1 MTMTTEPRTAP
12 VIRLDGREK
21 VTGVGRYAADMT
33 MTGLLHGR
41 FRYAEIAHAR
51 IKRLDTSKA
60 KALPGV
66 MAVLTEADVPDLRYG
81 LFIKDRPLFAKGVVR
96 WEGEVVAAVAALTPE
111 IAKRAVELIEIDYEP
126 LPVVTDIEAALAPGA
141 TLVHEDWESYWT
153 DEKLV
158 RSGNEASRSTI
169 VKGDAAA
176 AMATADVVVKG
187 RYVAAGSQAA
197 PIEPRAVLAEWKG
210 DRVTI
215 WSSTQVPFA
224 ARALVSETLG
234 LPQNKIRVIVPHL
247 GGGFGAKCE
256 GHFEPQVAA
265 LARAARRPVKVVFS
279 RREEFLAPDHRRE
292 GMVVELETGAMRDG
306 TIVARRGRVI
316 TENGAY
322 SADEPLIT
330 QLATIFAAGP
340 YNTPNLDILGQCAYT
355 NTQPSGSVRAPG
367 APQAAWAIEQHMDE
381 IATALG
387 MDPVALRRKNLLR
400 NGDASPT
407 SQVMEAIRAVETLD
421 KAAELIGWGEPLPDD
436 EGIGIACAWW
446 PSFPMATSAFVKI
459 NADGSPTII
468 TGAQECGTGAVMTL
482 PILAGEILGID
493 PSEFSLVYQ
502 DTESGPWDG
511 GAGGSQTLFNNGRA
525 VSDAAMD
532 VRRQL
537 LKLAADELE
546 AAEDD
551 IELADGQAR
560 VKGSP
565 TRFVTIAALADKA
578 QSSQLLVGRGWG
590 EVPPTPTS
598 ETASCVGRLGAE
610 SFAAP
615 TFGTHAVRVKVD
627 RDTGVVRVLKVVAA
641 HDSGYVVNRTGAAGQ
656 VTGGVVMGLGQALT
670 EGTQIST
677 EGRVRN
683 AHLLDYKLQ
692 TMADVPEITVWFT
705 DTAVPDAGPK
715 GSKGIGEP
723 PCIPTPGAVANAIAA
738 ATGARVRELPATPG
752 RIWSALREGQA

>member
-12 VIRLDGREK
+12 VVRLDGREK

-33 MTGLLHGR
+33 LTGLLHGR
-41 FRYAEIAHAR
+41 FRFADIGHAR
-51 IKRLDTSKA
+51 IKRIDTTRA

-66 MAVLTEADVPDLRYG
+66 VAVITEADVPDVQYG
-81 LFIKDRPLFAKGVVR
+81 LFIKDRRLFAKGVVR

-126 LPVVTDIEAALAPGA
+126 LPVITDIEAALAPGA
-141 TLVHEDWESYWT
+141 PLIHENWESYWQ

-169 VKGDAAA
+169 VKGDTAAA
-176 AMATADVVVKG
+176 LASADLVVKG

-197 PIEPRAVLAEWKG
+197 PIEPRAILAEWRS
-210 DRVTI
+210 DRVQI

-224 ARALVSETLG
+224 ARSLVSETLG
-234 LPQNKIRVIVPHL
+234 LPENKIRVTVPHL

-279 RREEFLAPDHRRE
+279 RRDEFLAPDHRRE
-292 GMVVELETGAMRDG
+292 GMIVEVESGVMRDG
-306 TIVARRGRVI
+306 TIVARRAQVL

-330 QLATIFAAGP
+330 ILAAIFSTGP
-340 YNTPNLDILGQCAYT
+340 YNVPNVDITGRCAYT

-367 APQAAWAIEQHMDE
+367 APQAAWALEQHMDE
-381 IATALG
+381 IAKALD
-387 MDPVALRRKNLLR
+387 MDPVDLRRKNLLR
-400 NGDASPT
+400 NGDLSPT
-407 SQVMEAIRAVETLD
+407 SQVMSEIRAVETLD
-421 KAAELIGWGEPLPDD
+421 KAAELIGWGQPLPDD

-459 NADGSPTII
+459 NVDGSPTII

-525 VSDAAMD
+525 VADAAMD

-551 IELADGQAR
+551 IELADGRAR

-565 TRFVTIAALADKA
+565 DRFVTIAALADKT
-578 QSSQLLVGRGWG
+578 QGTQLLVGKGSG
-590 EVPPTPTS
+590 EVPPTPASDTS
-598 ETASCVGRLGAE
+598 ACTGRLGAE

-641 HDSGYVVNRTGAAGQ
+641 HDSGYIVNKVGAAGQ

-670 EGTQIST
+670 EGTQISG

-692 TMADVPEITVWFT
+692 TMADVPDISVWFT
-705 DTAVPDAGPK
+705 DTAVSDAGPK
-715 GSKGIGEP
+715 GSKGVGEP

>member
-1 MTMTTEPRTAP
+1 MTMTANGRAKPT
-12 VIRLDGREK
+12 IRLDGREK

-33 MTGLLHGR
+33 LTGLLHGR
-41 FRYAEIAHAR
+41 FRFADIGHAR
-51 IKRLDTSKA
+51 IRRLDTAKA
-60 KALPGV
+60 RALPGV
-66 MAVLTEADVPDLRYG
+66 VAVITEADVPDLRYG
-81 LFIKDRPLFAKGVVR
+81 LFIKDRPLFAKGIVR

-126 LPVVTDIEAALAPGA
+126 LPVITDIEAALAPGA
-141 TLVHEDWESYWT
+141 QLVHSDWESYWQ
-153 DEKLV
+153 DEKVV
-158 RSGNEASRSTI
+158 RHGNEASRSTI
-169 VKGDAAA
+169 VKGDADA

-197 PIEPRAVLAEWKG
+197 PIEPRAVLAEWHG
-210 DRVTI
+210 DRVQI

-234 LPQNKIRVIVPHL
+234 LPENKIRVTVPHL

-322 SADEPLIT
+322 SADEPMIT
-330 QLATIFAAGP
+330 QMATIFAAGP
-340 YNTPNLDILGQCAYT
+340 YNTPNVDIMGQCAYT

-367 APQAAWAIEQHMDE
+367 APQAAWALEQHMDE
-381 IATALG
+381 LARALD
-387 MDPVALRRKNLLR
+387 MSPVELRRRNLLR
-400 NGDASPT
+400 NGDESPT
-407 SQVMEAIRAVETLD
+407 RQVMEQIRAIETLD
-421 KAAELIGWGEPLPDD
+421 KAAELIGYGERLPDD
-436 EGIGIACAWW
+436 EGIGIACGWW

-525 VSDAAMD
+525 VSAAAMD
-532 VRRQL
+532 VRSQL

-551 IELADGQAR
+551 IELAGGQAR

-565 TRFVTIAALADKA
+565 SRFVTIAALADKT
-578 QSSQLLVGRGWG
+578 QGTQLLVGKGGG
-590 EVPPTPTS
+590 EVPPTPS
-598 ETASCVGRLGAE
+598 SDALSCVGRLGAE

-615 TFGTHAVRVKVD
+615 TFGTHAVHVKVD

-641 HDSGYVVNRTGAAGQ
+641 HDSGYIVNQSGAAGQ
-656 VTGGVVMGLGQALT
+656 VTGGVVMGLGQALS
-670 EGTQIST
+670 EGTQISP

-692 TMADVPEITVWFT
+692 TMADVPDITVWFT
-705 DTAVPDAGPK
+705 DQPVSDAGPK

-752 RIWSALREGQA
+752 RVWAAIREGRA

>member
-1 MTMTTEPRTAP
+1 MTMTMEPRTAP
-12 VIRLDGREK
+12 TIRLDGREK
-21 VTGVGRYAADMT
+21 VTGIGRYAADMT
-33 MTGLLHGR
+33 LTGLVHGR
-41 FRYAEIAHAR
+41 FRFAEIAHAR
-51 IKRLDTSKA
+51 IRSIDTSKA
-60 KALPGV
+60 KAMPGV
-66 MAVLTEADVPDLRYG
+66 LAVITEADVPDLRYG

-111 IAKRAVELIEIDYEP
+111 IAKRAVDAIEIDYEP
-126 LPVVTDIEAALAPGA
+126 LPVVTDVEAALEPGA
-141 TLVHEDWESYWT
+141 QLIHEDWASYWQ
-153 DEKLV
+153 DEKLI
-158 RSGNEASRSTI
+158 RNGNEASRTTI
-169 VKGDAAA
+169 FKGDVDAALA
-176 AMATADVVVKG
+176 EAEVVVKG

-197 PIEPRAVLAEWKG
+197 PIEPRALLAEWKG
-210 DRVTI
+210 DRVQI

-224 ARALVSETLG
+224 ARALVSETLQ
-234 LPQNKIRVIVPHL
+234 LPENKIRVTVPHL

-265 LARAARRPVKVVFS
+265 LARAAGRPVKVVFS

-292 GMVVELETGAMRDG
+292 GMVVEIETGAMRDG
-306 TIVARRGRVI
+306 RIIARRATVT

-330 QLATIFAAGP
+330 QMAAMFTAGP
-340 YNTPNLDILGQCAYT
+340 YAIPNVDIVGRCAYT

-367 APQAAWAIEQHMDE
+367 APQAAWALEQHMDE
-381 IATALG
+381 VAAALE
-387 MDPVALRRKNLLR
+387 MDPVQFRRRNLLR
-400 NGDASPT
+400 NGDESPT
-407 SQVMEAIRAVETLD
+407 RQVMEQIRAVETLD
-421 KAAELIGWGEPLPDD
+421 KAAELIGYGSELPAD
-436 EGIGIACAWW
+436 EAIGFACGWW

-482 PILAGEILGID
+482 PVLAGEILGIHPND
-493 PSEFSLVYQ
+493 FSIVYQ

-537 LKLAADELE
+537 LKLAADHLE

-565 TRFVTIAALADKA
+565 DRFVTIADLAA
-578 QSSQLLVGRGWG
+578 ATQGTQLLVGKGTG
-590 EVPPTPTS
+590 EVPGTPQCS
-598 ETASCVGRLGAE
+598 AETCTGRLGAE

-615 TFGTHAVRVKVD
+615 TFGTHAVHVKVD
-627 RDTGVVRVLKVVAA
+627 RDTGVTRVLRVVAA
-641 HDSGYVVNRTGAAGQ
+641 HDSGAIVNAVGAAGQ

-683 AHLLDYKLQ
+683 PYLLDYKLQ
-692 TMADVPEITVWFT
+692 TMADVPDITVWFT
-705 DTAVPDAGPK
+705 DQPVTQAGPK

-723 PCIPTPGAVANAIAA
+723 PCIPTPGAVANAIARA
-738 ATGARVRELPATPG
+738 SGARVRELPATPG
-752 RIWSALREGQA
+752 RVWSAMRGNGR